1 MECVRGRIIKIG
13 CARKCHKVYLMISS
27 PHVRESRT
35 VLDSRFRIQE
45 TGFQYL
51 SLELGFWIPIVSEIP
66 DSTTKDSEFH
76 KQNFPIFRNPR
87 FPYIGQISRRRKIYI
102 RWAKEFC
109 VLISRYIE
117 NQIRIEV
124 SHVNIRIGKQ
134 VVPFLH
140 EIDCLQ
146 SRVSCKT
153 STNKIVQTL
162 FLIASHTSS
171 IIHSLKKTVQYL
183 WCHSCYFV
191 ERTISLLHA
200 REPFFRCIARDHG
213 PP

>member
-27 PHVRESRT
+27 PQVRESRT
-35 VLDSRFRIQE
+35 VLDSRFRIQK
-45 TGFQYL
+45 TGFLYL
-51 SLELGFWIPIVSEIP
+51 SVELGFWIPIVSEIS
-66 DSTTKDSEFH
+66 DSSTKDSGFH

-87 FPYIGQISRRRKIYI
+87 FPYMGRISPKRKKYF
-102 RWAKEFC
+102 RWAKGFC
-109 VLISRYIE
+109 VLISRDIK

-134 VVPFLH
+134 VVPFLYK
-140 EIDCLQ
+140 IDCSQ

-153 STNKIVQTL
+153 STNKIVQNPVL
-162 FLIASHTSS
+162 NCFSHRFDYPFV
-171 IIHSLKKTVQYL
+171 KKPVRYL

-191 ERTISLLHA
+191 ETKISLLHA
-200 REPFFRCIARDHG
+200 SEPFFVV
-213 PP
+213 

>member
-13 CARKCHKVYLMISS
+13 CTRKCHKVYLMISS

-35 VLDSRFRIQE
+35 ILVSRFRIQE

-51 SLELGFWIPIVSEIP
+51 SLKLGFWIPIVSEIS
-66 DSTTKDSEFH
+66 DSTTKDSGFH
-76 KQNFPIFRNPR
+76 KQHFPIFRNPR
-87 FPYIGQISRRRKIYI
+87 FPYMGRISPKIYIYIYI
-102 RWAKEFC
+102 RWAKGFC
-109 VLISRYIE
+109 VLISTDIE

-140 EIDCLQ
+140 KIDCLQ

-153 STNKIVQTL
+153 STNKIVQNPVL
-162 FLIASHTSS
+162 NCFWHRFDYPFV
-171 IIHSLKKTVQYL
+171 KKPVQYL

-191 ERTISLLHA
+191 GRKISLQHA
-200 REPFFRCIARDHG
+200 REPFFVA
-213 PP
+213 

>member
-35 VLDSRFRIQE
+35 VLDSRFRIHE

-76 KQNFPIFRNPR
+76 KQNFPVF
-87 FPYIGQISRRRKIYI
+87 
-102 RWAKEFC
+102 
-109 VLISRYIE
+109 
-117 NQIRIEV
+117 QIRIAV

-146 SRVSCKT
+146 NRVSCKT
-153 STNKIVQTL
+153 STNKIVQNTVL
-162 FLIASHTSS
+162 NCFSHQFDYPFV
-171 IIHSLKKTVQYL
+171 KKN
-183 WCHSCYFV
+183 CA
-191 ERTISLLHA
+191 ISVVS
-200 REPFFRCIARDHG
+200 
-213 PP
+213 

>member
-87 FPYIGQISRRRKIYI
+87 FPYIGRISRRKKIYI

-153 STNKIVQTL
+153 STNKIVQNPVL
-162 FLIASHTSS
+162 NCFWHRFDYPFV
-171 IIHSLKKTVQYL
+171 KKPVQYL

-191 ERTISLLHA
+191 GRKISLLHA
-200 REPFFRCIARDHG
+200 REPFFVA
-213 PP
+213 

>member
-35 VLDSRFRIQE
+35 VLDSRFRIQK
-45 TGFQYL
+45 TGFLYL
-51 SLELGFWIPIVSEIP
+51 SVELGFWVPIVSEIS
-66 DSTTKDSEFH
+66 DSTTKDSGFH

-87 FPYIGQISRRRKIYI
+87 FPYMGRISPKRKKYF
-102 RWAKEFC
+102 RWAKGFC
-109 VLISRYIE
+109 VLISRDIK

-140 EIDCLQ
+140 KIDCSQ

-153 STNKIVQTL
+153 STNKIVQNP
-162 FLIASHTSS
+162 FLNCFSHRFDYPFV
-171 IIHSLKKTVQYL
+171 KKPVV
-183 WCHSCYFV
+183 S
-191 ERTISLLHA
+191 
-200 REPFFRCIARDHG
+200 
-213 PP
+213 

>member
-76 KQNFPIFRNPR
+76 KQNFSIFRNPR

-153 STNKIVQTL
+153 STNKIVQNTVL
-162 FLIASHTSS
+162 NCFSHQFDYPFV
-171 IIHSLKKTVQYL
+171 KKN
-183 WCHSCYFV
+183 CA
-191 ERTISLLHA
+191 ISVVS
-200 REPFFRCIARDHG
+200 
-213 PP
+213 

>member
-1 MECVRGRIIKIG
+1 
-13 CARKCHKVYLMISS
+13 MISS

-35 VLDSRFRIQE
+35 VLDSRFRIQK
-45 TGFQYL
+45 TGFLYL
-51 SLELGFWIPIVSEIP
+51 SVELGFWIPIVSEIS
-66 DSTTKDSEFH
+66 DSTTKDSGFH

-87 FPYIGQISRRRKIYI
+87 FPYMGRISPKWKKYF
-102 RWAKEFC
+102 RWAKGFC
-109 VLISRYIE
+109 VLISRDIK

-153 STNKIVQTL
+153 STNKIVQNPVL
-162 FLIASHTSS
+162 NCFSHRFDYPFV
-171 IIHSLKKTVQYL
+171 KKPVQYL

-191 ERTISLLHA
+191 ETKISLLHA
-200 REPFFRCIARDHG
+200 SEPFFVA
-213 PP
+213 

>member
-140 EIDCLQ
+140 KIDCLQ

-153 STNKIVQTL
+153 STNKIVQNTVL
-162 FLIASHTSS
+162 NCFSHQFDYPFV
-171 IIHSLKKTVQYL
+171 KKN
-183 WCHSCYFV
+183 CA
-191 ERTISLLHA
+191 ISVVS
-200 REPFFRCIARDHG
+200 
-213 PP
+213 